1 MRGMFLLLFSFV
13 FAFFS
18 IGLFVQAK
26 DNGIT
31 GSIDD
36 GDVHFSSPD
45 NEYIYTGTIHI
56 KNNSNKDYNNL
67 LLVFDVPEDVGVPYS
82 YEDPIKL
89 DTLKKG
95 KTLEQEVTF
104 KMYGG
109 DIGSKH
115 ALTAHLAT
123 KNDKDKVSK
132 LVDLKGSTDLS
143 VMKGDYTE
151 MDGTIT
157 GQVEQNDEGNYVL
170 DIKVEGINH
179 SIYEIK
185 DEDNIF
191 VAFELPYNLKVDMD
205 NAPKGIFKTL
215 AGGVASGYAVPI
227 SAKAGEDFTAEYTLP
242 LTGELSAKQLD
253 DTNTNIYLHT
263 HQPDKIN
270 KFKANGIVKGE
281 TELDFSA
288 MIKEDKKSTKEED
301 ESTKETDK
309 KDAQK
314 EESEDVSV
322 ASSNV
327 DNTQTEEAPFFG
339 VPFFVGLLIGLMLA
353 TIIFMLVSRKKN
365 R

>member
-18 IGLFVQAK
+18 LGSFVQAK
-26 DNGIT
+26 DSGIT

-36 GDVHFSSPD
+36 GDVHFSAPD

-89 DTLKKG
+89 DTLKQG

-123 KNDKDKVSK
+123 KNDKDKVTK

-170 DIKVEGINH
+170 NIKVEGTNN

-191 VAFELPYNLKVDMD
+191 IAFELPYNLEVDMD
-205 NAPKGIFKTL
+205 NVPKGVFKTL

-227 SAKAGEDFTAEYTLP
+227 SAKAEEAFTAEYSLP
-242 LTGELSAKQLD
+242 ITGELSAKQLD
-253 DTNTNIYLHT
+253 DANTNIYLHT
-263 HQPDKIN
+263 HYPNKIN

-281 TELDFSA
+281 TDLDFSA
-288 MIKEDKKSTKEED
+288 MIKEDK
-301 ESTKETDK
+301 ESTKETDE
-309 KDAQK
+309 KDVQK
-314 EESEDVSV
+314 EKSEDVSV

-327 DNTQTEEAPFFG
+327 GNTQTEEAPFFG
-339 VPFFVGLLIGLMLA
+339 IPFFVGLLIGLMLA